1 MKIQSYRELESKDGL
16 VPILDHAFNWI
27 FNQKQFEDFM
37 KIDPRV
43 KDGPVSFCAVEN
55 KRIIGHVGVMEL
67 ATRTVTGNVE
77 YAGGLYGVATLPGH
91 TCRGV
96 CTNLMAKAH
105 EYFANKHYRFSFLST
120 SPSLIAHAF
129 YMNLGYNDFV
139 EYPTAYKALHGKRSR
154 QEKSRLSGLD
164 PDRILKIYNEFT
176 REKTG
181 FVVRDKK
188 HLKMLK
194 KMEGIK
200 PKQCIIDK
208 EGYMI
213 FREDKTGTW
222 IRELVAFNKNQMHR
236 LIETVEERAKG
247 PVFDRAVLN
256 SDLLGVYETRD
267 YMILKNG
274 YSVLMSKPL
283 APDASLAQTYGDRF
297 FLTRL
302 DSF

>member
-27 FNQKQFEDFM
+27 FNQKKFDDFTR
-37 KIDPRV
+37 IDPRV

-55 KRIIGHVGVMEL
+55 KRIIGHVGVMDL

-77 YAGGLYGVATLPGH
+77 HAGGLYGVATLPGH
-91 TCRGV
+91 TRRGV

-129 YMNLGYNDFV
+129 YMNLGYTDLV
-139 EYPTAYKALHGKRSR
+139 EYPTAYKALHGK
-154 QEKSRLSGLD
+154 KSTKFKNTGLSGFD

-188 HLKMLK
+188 YLKMLK

-213 FREDKTGTW
+213 LREDKTGTW
-222 IRELVAFNKNQMHR
+222 IRELVALSKNQMHR
-236 LIETVEERAKG
+236 LIHDCRRAGKRSG
-247 PVFDRAVLN
+247 LRSEPF
-256 SDLLGVYETRD
+256 
-267 YMILKNG
+267 
-274 YSVLMSKPL
+274 
-283 APDASLAQTYGDRF
+283 
-297 FLTRL
+297 
-302 DSF
+302 